1 MIQKPASPLIFQSAR
16 RFDHAGAVM
25 LKRWVFGAV
34 LLVAAGPLWAQK
46 MRAGAWLVD
55 VEARGSKLSGNV
67 TGRHCKVLLLDIYTT
82 RWGHAVVEVKN
93 VGQSR
98 KFFSGAAAVYGRGP
112 APQVSSVSASCQD

>member
-1 MIQKPASPLIFQSAR
+1 MF
-16 RFDHAGAVM
+16 
-25 LKRWVFGAV
+25 KRWMFGAV

-55 VEARGSKLSGNV
+55 VEAGGGGKLSGSV
-67 TGRHCKVLLLDIYTT
+67 SGRFCKVLLLDMYTT
-82 RWGHAVVEVKN
+82 RWGHAIVEVKN

-112 APQVSSVSASCQD
+112 APQVSSVSANCQD